1 MIYYNI
7 GYDLP
12 GASRAGHVLGVV
24 RSAAIGRSRSPDRR
38 PMARRLVGNRV
49 MTAIL
54 TFRDVTVSYS
64 RHPAVHHLTGVI
76 RTGSLTAIVGPNG
89 AGKTTLLK
97 AILGL
102 TPRCDGRIETT
113 LRPRHI
119 AYLPQ
124 QADIDRRFPLTVIDT
139 VQLGHWA
146 SAGLFGG
153 IGKVARGKAE
163 DALAAVG
170 LSGFAARS
178 LSSLSAGQFQRVL
191 FARVMLQDAPLIL
204 LDEPF
209 AAIDAKTV
217 VDLLSVIHRWHEERK
232 TVVSVLHDFDQVRRH
247 FPETLLLARQAV
259 AWGATDDT
267 LKPANLLRARAM
279 AEAWD
284 DAAPVCEWNAA

>member
-1 MIYYNI
+1 
-7 GYDLP
+7 
-12 GASRAGHVLGVV
+12 
-24 RSAAIGRSRSPDRR
+24 
-38 PMARRLVGNRV
+38 
-49 MTAIL
+49 MTAVL
-54 TFRDVTVSYS
+54 TFHDVTISYS
-64 RHPAVHHLTGVI
+64 RHPAVHHLSGVI
-76 RTGSLTAIVGPNG
+76 RAGSLSAIVGPNG

-102 TPRCDGRIETT
+102 TPRCEGRIETR
-113 LRPRHI
+113 LKPGDI

-124 QADIDRRFPLTVIDT
+124 QAEIDRRFPLTVLDT
-139 VQLGHWA
+139 VQLGSWA
-146 SAGLFGG
+146 TAGLFGS
-153 IGKVARGKAE
+153 IGKAARAKAV
-163 DALAAVG
+163 DALTAVG

-191 FARVMLQDAPLIL
+191 FGRVLLQDAPLIL

-217 VDLLSVIHRWHEERK
+217 VDLLDVIRRWHGEGK

-247 FPETLLLARQAV
+247 FPESLLLAREAV
-259 AWGATDDT
+259 AWGATADT

-284 DAAPVCEWNAA
+284 DTAPVCEWNAA